1 MDSPV
6 LDSSA
11 LLALIF
17 SEPGSEKVA
26 PLVQDATVSAVNL
39 AETHTRLLLKGVP
52 AEFAWSRL
60 LGMGFEIRSFDEDLA
75 RIAAELVT
83 ETRRFGLSLGDR
95 ACLALA
101 IQRQA
106 TVYTT
111 DKAWKKLDLG
121 IQVELI
127 R

>member
-1 MDSPV
+1 MDRPV

-11 LLALIF
+11 LLAVIF
-17 SEPGSEKVA
+17 GEPGTEKVE
-26 PLVQDATVSAVNL
+26 PLLQGALVSAVNL

-60 LGMGFEIRSFDEDLA
+60 LGMGFDIRSFDEDLA

-83 ETRRFGLSLGDR
+83 ETRRLGLCLGDR

-111 DKAWKKLDLG
+111 VKVWKSLSLG
-121 IQVELI
+121 VPVEVI